1 MKKRGDNLY
10 MLESIW
16 QIFMLFLLGLGVY
29 VGVLLVRA
37 LKKYLKSSESKM
49 DEKRDNKDKHS

>member
-1 MKKRGDNLY
+1 

-16 QIFMLFLLGLGVY
+16 LIFMLFLLGLGLY

-49 DEKRDNKDKHS
+49 DEKRDNKDKHR